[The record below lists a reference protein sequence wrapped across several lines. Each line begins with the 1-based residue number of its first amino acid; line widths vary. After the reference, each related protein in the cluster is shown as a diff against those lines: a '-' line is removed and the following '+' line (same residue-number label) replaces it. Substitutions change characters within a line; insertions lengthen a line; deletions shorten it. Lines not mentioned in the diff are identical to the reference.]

1 MWCPDWPVV
10 TALKAAGLTTSRAAA
25 VFVANRVTS
34 STAAARHEGVT
45 LGMRRRE
52 AQSRCPGLLVLRA
65 DPDRDA
71 RDFEP
76 VAAVVEELAPGLE
89 VLRPGL
95 LGCPARGP
103 ARYFR
108 SEGRAAEAIVD
119 AVESLD
125 VECRVG
131 VADSLEV
138 AVLAARS
145 STLVP
150 PGESAA
156 FCAPLPISLLAAEAS
171 MAADDR
177 ADTVDLLQRLG
188 IHTFADFAALP
199 DAKVATRF
207 GPDAVAAHRL
217 SRGLGE
223 RPLSRREIPADLSV
237 EQSCDPPLDRV
248 DTAAFAA
255 RSLAERFHQ
264 RLADAGL
271 ACTRLM
277 ISART
282 ELDRDLTR
290 TWRCSAPLTPAAT
303 ADRLRWQLDGWL
315 TASRTGVDGPGAI
328 TLLRL
333 EPVEAVGAGHIQYG
347 LWGSEGESDQRA
359 GWALARIQGL
369 LGPAAVQAPA
379 AAGGRSPDQRIALIP
394 WGQEQTVDRDP
405 AAPWP
410 GRLPAPSPTRLLR
423 AAHGMV
429 VLRDDHGRD
438 VTLTERGRF
447 STEPR
452 WCVTESGRT
461 RVLGWAGP
469 WLLDEQWWERP
480 RPTTTSTGSTAA
492 GTPSGMTLFD
502 LVDPLTASPTR
513 AVDVAPPRRARV
525 QLELAD
531 GAPVLLGHLAD
542 GWVIEGVYD

>member
-1 MWCPDWPVV
+1 MTRSLVVWCPDWPVV
-10 TALKAAGLTTSRAAA
+10 TALKAAGQPTSRPAA

-34 STAAARHEGVT
+34 STAAARSEGVI

-52 AQSRCPGLLVLRA
+52 AQSRCPGLLVLKA
-65 DPDRDA
+65 DPERDA

-76 VAAVVEELAPGLE
+76 IAAAVEELAPGLE
-89 VLRPGL
+89 ILRPGL
-95 LGCPARGP
+95 LGCPVRGP

-108 SEGRAAEAIVD
+108 SEGQAAETIVD
-119 AVESLD
+119 AVESRD

-138 AVLAARS
+138 AVLAARL
-145 STLVP
+145 STIVP
-150 PGESAA
+150 PGESAT
-156 FCAPLPISLLAAEAS
+156 FCAPLPITMLAAEAS
-171 MAADDR
+171 LAADDR
-177 ADTVDLLQRLG
+177 PDTVDLLQRLG
-188 IHTFADFAALP
+188 LVTFADFAALP

-223 RPLSRREIPADLSV
+223 RPVSRREIPADLAV
-237 EQSCDPPLDRV
+237 EQECDPPLDRV

-290 TWRCSAPLTPAAT
+290 TWRCAAPLTPAAT

-315 TASRTGVDGPGAI
+315 TASRTGADGPGAI

-333 EPVEAVGAGHIQYG
+333 EPVEAVGAGLIQYG

-369 LGPAAVQAPA
+369 LGPDAVLAPA
-379 AAGGRSPDQRIALIP
+379 PAGGRSPDQRIALVP
-394 WGQEQTVDRDP
+394 WGQEQSVSRDP

-423 AAHGMV
+423 AAQSRV
-429 VLRDDHGRD
+429 ALRDDRDRD
-438 VTLTERGRF
+438 VTLTDRGQF
-447 STEPR
+447 STVPR
-452 WCVTESGRT
+452 WCVIDGGRRT

-469 WLLDEQWWERP
+469 WMLDEQWWERP
-480 RPTTTSTGSTAA
+480 GSPGPAVPATLLTTS
-492 GTPSGMTLFD
+492 
-502 LVDPLTASPTR
+502 
-513 AVDVAPPRRARV
+513 AVDVSLPRRARV

-531 GAPVLLGHLAD
+531 GAPVLLGYLAD
-542 GWVIEGVYD
+542 SWAIEGVYD

>member
-1 MWCPDWPVV
+1 MSRSLVVWCPDWPVV
-10 TALKAAGLTTSRAAA
+10 TALKAAGQPTSRSAA
-25 VFVANRVTS
+25 VFVSNRVTS
-34 STAAARHEGVT
+34 STAAARAAGVT

-52 AQSRCPGLLVLRA
+52 AQSRCPGLLVLKA
-65 DPDRDA
+65 DPGRDA

-76 VAAVVEELAPGLE
+76 VAAAVEDLAPGLE

-108 SEGRAAEAIVD
+108 GEGRAVEAIVD
-119 AVESLD
+119 AVESMD

-131 VADSLEV
+131 IADSLEV
-138 AVLAARS
+138 AVLAARL
-145 STLVP
+145 STIVL
-150 PGESAA
+150 PGGSAD
-156 FCAPLPISLLAAEAS
+156 FCAPLPLTLLAAEAS

-177 ADTVDLLQRLG
+177 PETVDLLQRLG
-188 IHTFADFAALP
+188 LTTFGDFAALP
-199 DAKVATRF
+199 DVKVATRF

-217 SRGLGE
+217 ARGLGE
-223 RPLSRREIPADLSV
+223 RPVSRRDIPADLAV
-237 EQSCDPPLDRV
+237 EQDCDPPLDRV

-282 ELDRDLTR
+282 ELDRDLNR
-290 TWRCSAPLTPAAT
+290 TWRCAAPLTPAAT

-315 TASRTGVDGPGAI
+315 TSASRSGTDGPGAI
-328 TLLRL
+328 TRLRL
-333 EPVEAVGAGHIQYG
+333 EPVEAIGAGHIQYG

-369 LGPAAVQAPA
+369 LGPEAVLTPA
-379 AAGGRSPDQRIALIP
+379 VAGGRSPHQRIALVP
-394 WGQEQTVDRDP
+394 WGQEQPVLRDP

-423 AAHGMV
+423 AAHGQV
-429 VLRDDHGRD
+429 SLRDDRGFD
-438 VTLTERGRF
+438 VALTDRGAF
-447 STEPR
+447 STSPR
-452 WCVTESGRT
+452 WCVTDGGRRT

-469 WLLDEQWWERP
+469 WVLDEQWWERM
-480 RPTTTSTGSTAA
+480 AA
-492 GTPSGMTLFD
+492 APS
-502 LVDPLTASPTR
+502 
-513 AVDVAPPRRARV
+513 RRARV

-531 GAPVLLGHLAD
+531 GAPVLLGYLT
-542 GWVIEGVYD
+542 GSWTIEGVYD

>member
-1 MWCPDWPVV
+1 MTRSLVVWCPDWPVV
-10 TALKAAGLTTSRAAA
+10 TALKAAGRPTSVPAA

-34 STAAARHEGVT
+34 STAAARREGVIV
-45 LGMRRRE
+45 GMRRRE
-52 AQSRCPGLLVLRA
+52 AQSRCPGLLVLKA
-65 DPDRDA
+65 DPERDA

-76 VAAVVEELAPGLE
+76 IAAVVEELAPGLE
-89 VLRPGL
+89 ILRPGL

-108 SEGRAAEAIVD
+108 SEGRAAETIVD
-119 AVESLD
+119 AVEALD
-125 VECRVG
+125 VECRIG

-138 AVLAARS
+138 AVLASRL
-145 STLVP
+145 STIVP
-150 PGESAA
+150 PGESAT
-156 FCAPLPISLLAAEAS
+156 FCAPLPIAMLAAEAS
-171 MAADDR
+171 MAADGR
-177 ADTVDLLQRLG
+177 SDTVDLLQRLG
-188 IHTFADFAALP
+188 ITTFADFAALP
-199 DAKVATRF
+199 DTKVATRF

-223 RPLSRREIPADLSV
+223 RPVSRREIPADLTV
-237 EQSCDPPLDRV
+237 EQVCDPPLDRV

-290 TWRCSAPLTPAAT
+290 TWRCAAPLTPAAT

-315 TASRTGVDGPGAI
+315 TASRTGADGPGAI

-333 EPVEAVGAGHIQYG
+333 EPVEAVGAGLIQYG

-369 LGPAAVQAPA
+369 LGPAAVLSPAP
-379 AAGGRSPDQRIALIP
+379 AGGRSPDQRIALIP
-394 WGQEQTVDRDP
+394 WGQEQSVPRDP
-405 AAPWP
+405 TAPWP

-423 AAHGMV
+423 AAQGV
-429 VLRDDHGRD
+429 VALRDDRGHD
-438 VTLTERGRF
+438 VTLTDRGRF
-447 STEPR
+447 STDPR
-452 WCVTESGRT
+452 WCVTDGGRT

-469 WLLDEQWWERP
+469 WMLDEQWWERP
-480 RPTTTSTGSTAA
+480 GAGPAPATDDPGALFPVSATA
-492 GTPSGMTLFD
+492 PVS
-502 LVDPLTASPTR
+502 R

-531 GAPVLLGHLAD
+531 GAPVLLGYLAG
-542 GWVIEGVYD
+542 GWAIEGVYD

>member
-1 MWCPDWPVV
+1 MTRSLVVWCPDWPVV
-10 TALKAAGLTTSRAAA
+10 TALKAAGQPTSRPAA
-25 VFVANRVTS
+25 VFVGNRVTS
-34 STAAARHEGVT
+34 STAAARAEGVT
-45 LGMRRRE
+45 LGLRRRE
-52 AQSRCPGLLVLRA
+52 AQSRCPGLLVLKA
-65 DPDRDA
+65 DPGRDA

-76 VAAVVEELAPGLE
+76 VAAAVEELAPGLE
-89 VLRPGL
+89 ILRPGL

-103 ARYFR
+103 ARYFHG
-108 SEGRAAEAIVD
+108 EGRAVESIVD

-131 VADSLEV
+131 IADSLEV
-138 AVLAARS
+138 AVLAARL
-145 STLVP
+145 STIVM
-150 PGESAA
+150 PGGSAD
-156 FCAPLPISLLAAEAS
+156 FCAPLPLTLLAAEAS

-177 ADTVDLLQRLG
+177 PETVDLLQRLG
-188 IHTFADFAALP
+188 LVTLGDFAALP
-199 DAKVATRF
+199 DVKVATRF

-217 SRGLGE
+217 ARGLGE
-223 RPLSRREIPADLSV
+223 RPLSRRDIPAELAV
-237 EQSCDPPLDRV
+237 EQDCDPPLDRV

-290 TWRCSAPLTPAAT
+290 TWRCAAPLTPAAT

-315 TASRTGVDGPGAI
+315 TSSRTGADGPGAI
-328 TLLRL
+328 TRLRL
-333 EPVEAVGAGHIQYG
+333 EPVEAIGAGHIQYG

-369 LGPAAVQAPA
+369 LGPEAVLAPA
-379 AAGGRSPDQRIALIP
+379 AAGGRNPHQRITLIP
-394 WGQEQTVDRDP
+394 WGQEQPVLRDP

-423 AAHGMV
+423 AAHGQV
-429 VLRDDHGRD
+429 TLRDDRGFD
-438 VTLTERGRF
+438 VALTERGVF
-447 STEPR
+447 STFPH
-452 WCVTESGRT
+452 WCVTDGGRRT

-469 WLLDEQWWERP
+469 WVLDEQWWEQ
-480 RPTTTSTGSTAA
+480 TAA
-492 GTPSGMTLFD
+492 P
-502 LVDPLTASPTR
+502 
-513 AVDVAPPRRARV
+513 APRARV

-531 GAPVLLGHLAD
+531 GPPVLLGYLT
-542 GWVIEGVYD
+542 GSWTIEGVYD